1 MSRVVLDASALLAL
15 LNAEP
20 GSRIVEKNLS
30 ETAVSA
36 VNLSEVV
43 AKLSDRGMPEKAIE
57 TALEALGLDVHAF
70 DRAMAYSA
78 GMIRRVSRSLSLSL
92 GDRACLALGLRLSA
106 PVLTTDQ
113 DWKAVKIGVKIRVI
127 R

>member
-1 MSRVVLDASALLAL
+1 M
-15 LNAEP
+15 
-20 GSRIVEKNLS
+20 
-30 ETAVSA
+30 SA